1 QGMVARAGGRCPL
14 RGTGARR
21 TSEPPGRRPE
31 VAVRGPMARSGAGPR
46 QPVPRAGRTVPGSR
60 QGPSSKGGGVAAG
73 GGRCARW
80 GRLPAVGRLLAVG
93 WLPAAR
99 SGRRGGI
106 AVDALRLTQLTGK
119 GG

>member
-1 QGMVARAGGRCPL
+1 MVRVVSRSARAGSSDRPDRAGFAP
-14 RGTGARR
+14 GTVL
-21 TSEPPGRRPE
+21 EGRRRRCRWWALR
-31 VAVRGPMARSGAGPR
+31 AVG
-46 QPVPRAGRTVPGSR
+46 T
-60 QGPSSKGGGVAAG
+60 AAG
-73 GGRCARW
+73 GGTAP
-80 GRLPAVGRLLAVG
+80 GVG